1 MFFSYVT
8 QINII
13 KFSWIYKRL
22 EYAADMKSHQRV
34 TKHSRKNKSLIN
46 ATLTHHAKVRLL
58 ERFKIAGEEFLD
70 QMNAKLYIPLHC
82 EESSSQAYRLIYS
95 RDDAGWIVVIQ
106 DRYNKEIISVWP
118 PKYFED
124 KHRKLKPEE
133 RRVARRIV
141 HWGRIKPF
149 PEPESHDPVVSP
161 NFIFNLPIAA

>member
-1 MFFSYVT
+1 
-8 QINII
+8 
-13 KFSWIYKRL
+13 
-22 EYAADMKSHQRV
+22 MKSHQRV

-70 QMNAKLYIPLHC
+70 QMNANLYIPLHR

-133 RRVARRIV
+133 RRVAKRIV
-141 HWGRIKPF
+141 HWGRIESFLDSVKPHTTVAQ
-149 PEPESHDPVVSP
+149 EPT
-161 NFIFNLPIAA
+161 FNLSIAA